1 MFEMGILL
9 NKVDLDKPDE
19 LLESDS
25 KYAKGHNPMVGKDSK
40 ANK

>member
-19 LLESDS
+19 LLETDS
-25 KYAKGHNPMVGKDSK
+25 KYTKGHNPVVGRESE